1 MPIEDTV
8 TLGIIGVNII
18 LTMILFVIY
27 SRNYRAIGSKMV
39 LGLLFFAA
47 AFLVENILNFIFYNS
62 LLNQGIYGVTT
73 FITAVSVLELIG
85 LLVLLYVTWK

>member
-1 MPIEDTV
+1 MPIEDSI
-8 TLGIIGVNII
+8 TLGIIFVNII
-18 LTMILFVIY
+18 LTLVLLVIY

-47 AFLVENILNFIFYNS
+47 AFLIENILNFFFYNS
-62 LLNQGIYGVTT
+62 LLTQGIYGFTT

-85 LLVLLYVTWK
+85 LLILVYVTWK

>member
-1 MPIEDTV
+1 MPLEDNI
-8 TLGIIGVNII
+8 TLGIIFINII
-18 LTMILFVIY
+18 LTIILLVIY

-47 AFLVENILNFIFYNS
+47 AFLAENMLNFFFYS
-62 LLNQGIYGVTT
+62 DLLSKGIYS
-73 FITAVSVLELIG
+73 FTAFNFFVNLLELIG